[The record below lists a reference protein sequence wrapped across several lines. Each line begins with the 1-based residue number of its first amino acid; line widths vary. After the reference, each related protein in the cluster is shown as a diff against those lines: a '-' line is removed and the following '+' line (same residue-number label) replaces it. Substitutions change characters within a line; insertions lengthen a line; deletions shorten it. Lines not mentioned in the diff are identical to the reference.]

1 MGIQAFATMGNTV
14 TFTAASTAPSAVQ
27 AESKTLGG
35 NQYRIINN
43 GTVTVFLGY
52 ATTASDA
59 YFRYNNDSGSNYSDT
74 IFRGNGTTASSAKDS
89 NAPGMDIGITAIST
103 DAATFQTPTIIQIMN
118 YANTTTYK
126 TALIRTSNAT
136 AMVSAIVGLWR
147 STAAINEIDIVH
159 RGTGW
164 DIGSTA
170 ALYGIAA
177 A

>member
-1 MGIQAFATMGNTV
+1 MAAGNTYVPIATTTLSSV
-14 TFTAASTAPSAVQ
+14 TQNLSFTSIPATYTDLVLVLSLRAS
-27 AESKTLGG
+27 
-35 NQYRIINN
+35 
-43 GTVTVFLGY
+43 
-52 ATTASDA
+52 TTASDA

-74 IFRGNGTTASSAKDS
+74 VFRGNGSTASSVRDS
-89 NAPGMDIGITAIST
+89 NALGMDIGITAIST

-147 STAAINEIDIVH
+147 NTAAINEIDIVH

>member
-1 MGIQAFATMGNTV
+1 MPAGNTYVPIATTTLASV
-14 TFTAASTAPSAVQ
+14 TQNLSFTSIPATYTDLVLVLSLRAS
-27 AESKTLGG
+27 
-35 NQYRIINN
+35 
-43 GTVTVFLGY
+43 
-52 ATTASDA
+52 TTASDA
-59 YFRYNNDSGSNYSDT
+59 YFRYNNDSGTNYSDT
-74 IFRGNGTTASSAKDS
+74 VLRGNGSAASSVRDS
-89 NAPGMDIGITAIST
+89 NASGMDIGITAIST

-126 TALIRTSNAT
+126 TALIKTSNAT

-170 ALYGIAA
+170 SLYGIKAA
-177 A
+177 

>member
-1 MGIQAFATMGNTV
+1 MAAGNTYVPIATTTLASV
-14 TFTAASTAPSAVQ
+14 TQNLSFTSIPSTYTDLVLVLSLRAS
-27 AESKTLGG
+27 
-35 NQYRIINN
+35 
-43 GTVTVFLGY
+43 
-52 ATTASDA
+52 TTASDG
-59 YFRYNNDSGSNYSDT
+59 YFRYNNDSNSNYSDT
-74 IFRGNGTTASSAKDS
+74 VLRGNGTTASSVRDS
-89 NAPGMDIGITAIST
+89 NAAGMDIGTIALSS
-103 DAATFQTPTIIQIMN
+103 DSATFQSPTIIQIMN

-136 AMVSAIVGLWR
+136 ATTSAIVGLWR

-164 DIGSTA
+164 AIGSTA

>member
-1 MGIQAFATMGNTV
+1 MAAGSTYTPLAT
-14 TFTAASTAPSAVQ
+14 
-27 AESKTLGG
+27 KTL
-35 NQYRIINN
+35 
-43 GTVTVFLGY
+43 TSVTQNLSFTSIPATYTDLVLVLSLR
-52 ATTASDA
+52 ASTTASDA

-74 IFRGNGTTASSAKDS
+74 IFRGDGTTASSAKDS
-89 NAPGMDIGITAIST
+89 NAPGMDIGVTAIST

-147 STAAINEIDIVH
+147 STSAINEIDIVH

-170 ALYGIAA
+170 TLYGIAA

>member
-1 MGIQAFATMGNTV
+1 MAAGNTYTPIATTTLTSV
-14 TFTAASTAPSAVQ
+14 TQNLSFTSIPATYTDLVLVLSLRAST
-27 AESKTLGG
+27 
-35 NQYRIINN
+35 
-43 GTVTVFLGY
+43 
-52 ATTASDA
+52 TTSDA
-59 YFRYNNDSGSNYSDT
+59 YFRYNNDSSSNYSDT
-74 IFRGNGTTASSAKDS
+74 VLRGNGSTASSVRDS
-89 NAPGMDIGITAIST
+89 GAPGMDIGVTAIST

-170 ALYGIAA
+170 TLYGIAA

>member
-1 MGIQAFATMGNTV
+1 MAAGNTYVPIATTTLSSV
-14 TFTAASTAPSAVQ
+14 TQNLSFTSIPATYTDLVLVLSLRAS
-27 AESKTLGG
+27 
-35 NQYRIINN
+35 
-43 GTVTVFLGY
+43 
-52 ATTASDA
+52 TTASDA